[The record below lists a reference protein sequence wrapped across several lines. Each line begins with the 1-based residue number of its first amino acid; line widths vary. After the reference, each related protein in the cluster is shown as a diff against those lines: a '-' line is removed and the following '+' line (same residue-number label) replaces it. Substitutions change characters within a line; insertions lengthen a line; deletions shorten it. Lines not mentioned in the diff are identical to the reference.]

1 MKSNLYRVAL
11 VGAAGLKGR
20 ELNEVLTQRNFP
32 AADVR
37 LLDDDESLGQLE
49 AAGDEA
55 SFIQAVRAE
64 QFEKADFSFFAS
76 DEAFTRRYW
85 GMAKNAGSAI
95 IDLSY
100 ALEDEPRMAIRSPWV
115 EREMGSPPR
124 ADLESTS
131 AVIAHPA
138 AVVLAILLLRA
149 RKAGPLREVVATIFE
164 PVSERGKAGMDELH
178 EQTVNLL
185 SFQQM
190 PKRVFDV
197 QVAFNLL
204 AHYGEKAGTSL
215 DSVERRIAKHLKRI
229 THDQVHVPPLVLLQS
244 PIFHAYVFSIYIEL
258 EREHTLA
265 ELSQVFAGEH
275 IKLTAA
281 DEELPNNVNVAGE
294 DDILLSVRPDIT
306 RPNGFWLWAAADN
319 LKLAALTA
327 VDCAAA
333 LALTRS
339 RGSVQ

>member
-20 ELNEVLTQRNFP
+20 ELNEVLNQRNFP

-55 SFIQAVRAE
+55 SFIQKIRAD
-64 QFEKADFSFFAS
+64 QFENVDFAFFAS
-76 DEAFTRRYW
+76 EEAFTRSHW
-85 GMAKNAGSAI
+85 MMAKNAGSAI
-95 IDLSY
+95 VDLSY
-100 ALEDEPRMAIRSPWV
+100 ALEDEPRMTIRSPWV
-115 EREMGSPPR
+115 EREMASPQR

-138 AVVLAILLLRA
+138 AVVLSLLLLRA
-149 RKAGPLREVVATIFE
+149 KKAGALQTVVATVFE

-190 PKRVFDV
+190 PKHVFDI
-197 QVAFNLL
+197 QVAFNML
-204 AHYGEKAGTSL
+204 AHYGEKAGIRL
-215 DSVERRIAKHLKRI
+215 DSVERRIVKHFKRI
-229 THDQVHVPPLVLLQS
+229 THDVVPVPPLVLLQS
-244 PIFHAYVFSIYIEL
+244 PIFHAYMFSIYIEL
-258 EREHTLA
+258 ESPRTLA
-265 ELSQVFAGEH
+265 EFSQVFAGEH
-275 IKLTAA
+275 IKMTEA
-281 DEELPNNVNVAGE
+281 DDELPNNVNVAGE
-294 DDILLSVRPDIT
+294 DDIMLSVRADAA